1 MPYKLY
7 DIQVNALPA
16 CMRSIS
22 GRIALLPG
30 SGLAENG
37 HPVTIAPLAARV
49 IEVLRD
55 KYDQAAG
62 RVCGK
67 KYL

>member
-1 MPYKLY
+1 
-7 DIQVNALPA
+7 
-16 CMRSIS
+16 MRSIS